1 MTQAGHTR
9 DHAIG
14 VSLTCRL
21 AVLIVGLGVIA
32 LSLLSYRQLRLQA
45 FHEQSA
51 ARLRQT
57 QHDKELWRLR
67 SEISMR
73 ITPEQIGVID
83 VPLETPG
90 DE

>member
-1 MTQAGHTR
+1 M
-9 DHAIG
+9 
-14 VSLTCRL
+14 
-21 AVLIVGLGVIA
+21 LIVGLGVIA

-57 QHDKELWRLR
+57 QQDKDLWRLR
-67 SEISMR
+67 SEISML

-83 VPLETPG
+83 VPTETPG

>member
-1 MTQAGHTR
+1 MTGADHTQGP
-9 DHAIG
+9 ASG
-14 VSLTCRL
+14 VSLTSRL
-21 AVLIVGLGVIA
+21 AVLIVGLGVIS

-57 QHDKELWRLR
+57 QQDKELWRLR
-67 SEISMR
+67 SEISML
-73 ITPEQIGVID
+73 ITPEQIGVIEA
-83 VPLETPG
+83 PMETPG

>member
-1 MTQAGHTR
+1 MTRAGHTQER
-9 DHAIG
+9 AVG

-21 AVLIVGLGVIA
+21 AVLIVGLGVIS

-57 QHDKELWRLR
+57 QQDKELWRLR

-83 VPLETPG
+83 VPTEPTS

>member
-1 MTQAGHTR
+1 MMTDGHTQGR
-9 DHAIG
+9 ASG

-57 QHDKELWRLR
+57 HQDKDLWRLR
-67 SEISMR
+67 SEISML

-83 VPLETPG
+83 VPTEAPG

>member
-1 MTQAGHTR
+1 MTEREGASPV
-9 DHAIG
+9 AASIG
-14 VSLTCRL
+14 LTSRL

-32 LSLLSYRQLRLQA
+32 LSLLSERQLRLQA

-57 QHDKELWRLR
+57 QQDKELWKLR
-67 SEISMR
+67 SEISML
-73 ITPEQIGVID
+73 ITPEQIGVIE
-83 VPLETPG
+83 VPMEPFG